1 VVETKPEPR
10 IATIADNQIVHRG
23 LLEKGSGAPLLR
35 EMIGIAAERLMQ
47 FETEAVCG
55 AAPRERRRRLNQRNG
70 AGLSPPGSQ
79 TVRVSYFPISPPSS
93 NPGALPRTR
102 RPLQLSKPTRLSQS
116 DRSRLAHRA
125 R

>member
-1 VVETKPEPR
+1 MVETKPEPR

-55 AAPRERRRRLNQRNG
+55 AAPRERSAVGSTSATAPACYRRAPKLY
-70 AGLSPPGSQ
+70 GLAISLFPLLPQ
-79 TVRVSYFPISPPSS
+79 T
-93 NPGALPRTR
+93 
-102 RPLQLSKPTRLSQS
+102 Q
-116 DRSRLAHRA
+116 AHCRERA
-125 R
+125 NRYN